1 VNSDRLAVSP
11 PKSFPGMMESTF
23 LSRSFADQ
31 GVKLRIRKEPR
42 TMMYVPYFTGQ
53 LGPVTDSRR
62 KRTRPEDFPPAVPA
76 RSPERQPVQIPPA
89 TGYGGYPPSTRDY
102 SYYGPPP
109 VKRHR
114 TSIDYGRQQG
124 IYDAEGRMPYSQP
137 ATAIYTGQP
146 GTYQPPM
153 QSYATGQVMPDYS
166 VSITPAIASSIGIN
180 VE

>member
-1 VNSDRLAVSP
+1 
-11 PKSFPGMMESTF
+11 MESTF

-42 TMMYVPYFTGQ
+42 TMMYVLDRTRKPGS
-53 LGPVTDSRR
+53 VTDSRR

-76 RSPERQPVQIPPA
+76 RSPERQTVQIPPA
-89 TGYGGYPPSTRDY
+89 TGYGGYPPTSRDY
-102 SYYGPPP
+102 SYYGGQPS

-124 IYDAEGRMPYSQP
+124 IYDPDSRMPYSQP
-137 ATAIYTGQP
+137 ATAIYAGQP
-146 GTYQPPM
+146 GAYQPPM

-166 VSITPAIASSIGIN
+166 VRISSAILGFRH
-180 VE
+180 